1 MNNNRMGHALPD
13 VISSDLQQVSAIL
26 AMTEALV
33 MRAMPVAEHAARRLV
48 A

>member
-1 MNNNRMGHALPD
+1 MNNNRMGHALPN
-13 VISSDLQQVSAIL
+13 VISPDLPQVRAIL
-26 AMTEALV
+26 AMIEALV